1 MYRFALSD
9 RFSLSNVFLPLLAP
23 PVPLHPFTK
32 TDVVQRRNPHQKT
45 GARAVHRVSIN
56 GPLQTQCFHT
66 EKSEDQMCS
75 KSHKGR
81 KFRWLHGKAN
91 CQWFWYVGNVQ
102 LCDIILLQ
110 IQILNFFV
118 IIHLLYFVFQESIA
132 TTTTNLFPMERVR
145 LYFFTLLVWTHSSA
159 SPMTTGKL
167 DYTTWLASS
176 ICQSADGFILN
187 GLMSVLWPSVARSQ
201 SS

>member
-81 KFRWLHGKAN
+81 KFRWLHGKVN
-91 CQWFWYVGNVQ
+91 CQRFWYVGNVQ

-110 IQILNFFV
+110 IHFFFFFCY
-118 IIHLLYFVFQESIA
+118 HTFVVFC
-132 TTTTNLFPMERVR
+132 FPGEHRNNNNKPFSNGTCSSVF
-145 LYFFTLLVWTHSSA
+145 LHSSGVNPQL
-159 SPMTTGKL
+159 SLTY
-167 DYTTWLASS
+167 DY
-176 ICQSADGFILN
+176 
-187 GLMSVLWPSVARSQ
+187 R
-201 SS
+201 